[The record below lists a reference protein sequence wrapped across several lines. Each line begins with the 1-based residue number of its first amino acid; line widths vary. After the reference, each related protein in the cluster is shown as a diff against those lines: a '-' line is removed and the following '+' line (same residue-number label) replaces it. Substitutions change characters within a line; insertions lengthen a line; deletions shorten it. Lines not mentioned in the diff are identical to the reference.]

1 MPYSKKKIKHDTYN
15 DGFLSIGRISPIY
28 DRSKKRIGEEFNQI
42 DYLAY
47 SNMSRRD
54 NDYTFAQAFGYTLD
68 MKVKVPFRQI
78 STNNKV
84 KIQNDIY
91 DIYKKDEDYPNIY
104 LYLQKVVLK
113 DD

>member
-1 MPYSKKKIKHDTYN
+1 MIGQKEELEKNLIK
-15 DGFLSIGRISPIY
+15 LI
-28 DRSKKRIGEEFNQI
+28 
-42 DYLAY
+42 
-47 SNMSRRD
+47 
-54 NDYTFAQAFGYTLD
+54 FAQAFGYTLD
-68 MKVKVPFRQI
+68 MKVKVPYRQI

-84 KIQNDIY
+84 KIKDDLY

>member
-1 MPYSKKKIKHDTYN
+1 MQFLNKKIKHDTYN
-15 DGFLSIGRISPIY
+15 DGFLSIGKISPVY
-28 DRSKKRIGEEFNQI
+28 DRAKKRIGEQFNQI

-47 SNMSRRD
+47 SNMTRRD
-54 NDYTFAQAFGYTLD
+54 NDYTFAQTFGYTLD
-68 MKVKVPFRQI
+68 MKVKVPFRKI
-78 STNNKV
+78 SPNNKV
-84 KIQNDIY
+84 KIKNDIY